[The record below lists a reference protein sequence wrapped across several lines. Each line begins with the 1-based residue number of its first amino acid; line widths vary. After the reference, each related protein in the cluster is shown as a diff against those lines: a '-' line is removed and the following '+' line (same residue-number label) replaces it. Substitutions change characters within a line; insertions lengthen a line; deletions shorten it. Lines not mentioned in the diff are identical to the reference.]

1 MFGLAIISVICVNI
15 FVLAVSNS
23 TLATESAKGS
33 EVSEE
38 EKSEINLANIQ
49 TPEQKEEDERLIIDE
64 AEQSYNRIMN
74 TSDIT

>member
-23 TLATESAKGS
+23 TLTTESAKAS

-49 TPEQKEEDERLIIDE
+49 TPEQKEEDEKLK
-64 AEQSYNRIMN
+64 EQWKSHFNQLL
-74 TSDIT
+74 SESGK

>member
-1 MFGLAIISVICVNI
+1 MFSLAIISVICVNI

-23 TLATESAKGS
+23 TLTTESAKAS

-49 TPEQKEEDERLIIDE
+49 TPERKEEDEKLK
-64 AEQSYNRIMN
+64 EQWKSHFNQLL
-74 TSDIT
+74 SESGK

>member
-15 FVLAVSNS
+15 FVLAVSNF
-23 TLATESAKGS
+23 TLTTESAKSS

-49 TPEQKEEDERLIIDE
+49 TPEQKEEDEKLK
-64 AEQSYNRIMN
+64 EQWKSHFNQLL
-74 TSDIT
+74 SESGK

>member
-15 FVLAVSNS
+15 FVLAISNS

-49 TPEQKEEDERLIIDE
+49 TPEQKEEDEKLK
-64 AEQSYNRIMN
+64 EQWKSHFDQLL
-74 TSDIT
+74 SESGK

>member
-15 FVLAVSNS
+15 LVLAVSNS
-23 TLATESAKGS
+23 TLATESAKAS

-49 TPEQKEEDERLIIDE
+49 TPEQKEEDEKLK
-64 AEQSYNRIMN
+64 EQWKSHFNQLL
-74 TSDIT
+74 TESGE

>member
-23 TLATESAKGS
+23 TLATESAKAS

-49 TPEQKEEDERLIIDE
+49 TPEQKEEDEKLE
-64 AEQSYNRIMN
+64 EQWKSHFNQLL
-74 TSDIT
+74 SESGK

>member
-49 TPEQKEEDERLIIDE
+49 TPEQKEEDEKLKE
-64 AEQSYNRIMN
+64 HWKSHFNQLLSESGK
-74 TSDIT
+74 

>member
-15 FVLAVSNS
+15 LVLAVSNS
-23 TLATESAKGS
+23 TLATESAKES

-49 TPEQKEEDERLIIDE
+49 TPEQKEEDEELK
-64 AEQSYNRIMN
+64 EQWKSHFNQLL
-74 TSDIT
+74 TESGK

>member
-15 FVLAVSNS
+15 LVLAVSNS
-23 TLATESAKGS
+23 TLATESAKAS

-49 TPEQKEEDERLIIDE
+49 TPEQKEEDEKLK
-64 AEQSYNRIMN
+64 EQWKSHFNQLL
-74 TSDIT
+74 TESGK

>member
-1 MFGLAIISVICVNI
+1 MFGLATISVICVNI

-23 TLATESAKGS
+23 TLTTESAKAS

-49 TPEQKEEDERLIIDE
+49 TPEQKEEDEKLK
-64 AEQSYNRIMN
+64 EQWKSHFNQLLLE
-74 TSDIT
+74 SGK

>member
-49 TPEQKEEDERLIIDE
+49 TPEEKEEDEKLK
-64 AEQSYNRIMN
+64 EQWKSHFNQLL
-74 TSDIT
+74 SESGK

>member
-49 TPEQKEEDERLIIDE
+49 TPEQKEEDEKLK
-64 AEQSYNRIMN
+64 EQWKSHFNPLL
-74 TSDIT
+74 SESGK

>member
-49 TPEQKEEDERLIIDE
+49 TPEQKEEDEKLKE
-64 AEQSYNRIMN
+64 HWKSHFNQLLTESGK
-74 TSDIT
+74 

>member
-23 TLATESAKGS
+23 TLATEGAKGS

-49 TPEQKEEDERLIIDE
+49 TPEQKEEDEKLK
-64 AEQSYNRIMN
+64 EQWKSHFNQLL
-74 TSDIT
+74 SESGK

>member
-1 MFGLAIISVICVNI
+1 MFGLAIIFVICVNI

-23 TLATESAKGS
+23 TLATESAKAS

-49 TPEQKEEDERLIIDE
+49 TPEQKEEDEKLK
-64 AEQSYNRIMN
+64 EQWKSHFNQLL
-74 TSDIT
+74 SESGK

>member
-49 TPEQKEEDERLIIDE
+49 TPEQNEEDEKLK
-64 AEQSYNRIMN
+64 EQWKSHFNQLL
-74 TSDIT
+74 SESGK

>member
-1 MFGLAIISVICVNI
+1 MFGLAVISVICVNI

-23 TLATESAKGS
+23 TLTTESAKAS

-49 TPEQKEEDERLIIDE
+49 TPEQKEEDEKLK
-64 AEQSYNRIMN
+64 EQWKSHFNQLL
-74 TSDIT
+74 SESGK

>member
-49 TPEQKEEDERLIIDE
+49 TPEQKEEDEKLKKQWMSHLNQLLTE
-64 AEQSYNRIMN
+64 SGK
-74 TSDIT
+74 

>member
-23 TLATESAKGS
+23 TLATESAMAS
-33 EVSEE
+33 EGSEE

-49 TPEQKEEDERLIIDE
+49 TPERKEDDEKLKE
-64 AEQSYNRIMN
+64 HWKSHFNQLLTESGK
-74 TSDIT
+74 

>member
-15 FVLAVSNS
+15 LVLAVSNS
-23 TLATESAKGS
+23 TLATESAKAS

-49 TPEQKEEDERLIIDE
+49 TPEQIEEDEKLK
-64 AEQSYNRIMN
+64 EQWKSHFNQLL
-74 TSDIT
+74 SESGK

>member
-23 TLATESAKGS
+23 TLATESAKAS
-33 EVSEE
+33 KVSEE

-49 TPEQKEEDERLIIDE
+49 TPEQKEEDEKLK
-64 AEQSYNRIMN
+64 EQWKSHFNQLL
-74 TSDIT
+74 SESGK

>member
-1 MFGLAIISVICVNI
+1 MFGLANISVICVNI

-49 TPEQKEEDERLIIDE
+49 TPEQKEEDEKLK
-64 AEQSYNRIMN
+64 EQWKSHFNQLL
-74 TSDIT
+74 SESGK

>member
-1 MFGLAIISVICVNI
+1 MFGLAIIFVICVNI

-23 TLATESAKGS
+23 TLAIESAQAS

-49 TPEQKEEDERLIIDE
+49 TPEQKEEDEKLK
-64 AEQSYNRIMN
+64 EQWKSHFNQLL
-74 TSDIT
+74 SESGK